1 MPKLRTNGRPIVA
14 APVWPNAGVEA
25 WYYERLIELIVLA
38 QIKLMATIRG
48 AWSAAPKLY
57 AEDASPTAKLQLL
70 LNKWTAQTIKGFDLH
85 AQPLATEFSGK
96 AGKATQTSMMA
107 QLKKVGFTVVFKPT
121 RKSLAAYSAVAA
133 ENIALIKS
141 IPRKWHEQVEQQVW
155 DAVRKG
161 GDLAT
166 LSDDLRKTY
175 GSTLKRAA
183 LIARDQNAKAKAT
196 IERVRQMEL
205 GITRGI
211 WMHSN
216 AGKEPRPTH
225 VAMDGKPYELS
236 TGMWDSDEN
245 ENVHPGQLIN
255 CRCTMRPIIEGAED
269 DDEDRRVFLE
279 PSPVLLQ
286 AALNNAKRFAH
297 MRSAGSYVAELR
309 SLRDMRKDWKG
320 QAALRREIDQFLSE
334 V

>member
-1 MPKLRTNGRPIVA
+1 MPKLRTNGRPIVVD
-14 APVWPNAGVEA
+14 PVWPNAGVEV
-25 WYYERLIELIVLA
+25 WYYTCLAEPIANA
-38 QIKLMATIRG
+38 QIKLMAMIRS
-48 AWSAAPKLY
+48 AWSDAPKLY
-57 AEDASPTAKLQLL
+57 AEDASPTSKLQQLL
-70 LNKWTAQTIKGFDLH
+70 DKWAAQTIKAFDLT
-85 AQPLATEFSGK
+85 AKPLAIDFSGK
-96 AGKATQTSMMA
+96 AGKAAQISMMA
-107 QLKKVGFTVVFKPT
+107 QLKKAGFTVVFKPT
-121 RKSLAAYSAVAA
+121 PRSIQAYSAVAA
-133 ENIALIKS
+133 ENVALIKS
-141 IPRKWHEQVEQQVW
+141 IPRKWHEQIEQQVW

-225 VAMDGKPYELS
+225 LAMDGKPYDLAQ
-236 TGMWDSDEN
+236 GMWDSDEN
-245 ENVHPGQLIN
+245 EHVHPGQLIN

-269 DDEDRRVFLE
+269 DEEDKRVSLE

-286 AALNNAKRFAH
+286 AALGNARRFAH
-297 MRSAGSYVAELR
+297 MRSAGSYVQELR
-309 SLRDMRKDWKG
+309 TLRSMRKDWKG
-320 QAALRREIDQFLSE
+320 ETALRSEIDQFLKE
-334 V
+334 A